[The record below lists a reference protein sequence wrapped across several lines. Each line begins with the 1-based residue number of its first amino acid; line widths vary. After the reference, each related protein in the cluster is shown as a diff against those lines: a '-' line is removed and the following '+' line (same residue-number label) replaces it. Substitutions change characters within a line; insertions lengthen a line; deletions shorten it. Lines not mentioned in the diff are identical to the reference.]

1 MATIN
6 RRPVAGAGRGR
17 TAIAEPRRSGETGRM
32 ARRLAFLT
40 LLLGAIAGPALA
52 SDYVVVASTDPAV
65 HRGLELTAGQR
76 LALAPGRTATLMHA
90 SGDILVL
97 RGSATGAVTPR
108 ARSASQAEADRLAV
122 LRLLVSTTPKTVVA
136 ETNGRTRA
144 LCPPPGALVTLDGIA
159 EAGKAGCT
167 DAASAALDA
176 YVAKAAA
183 Q

>member
-6 RRPVAGAGRGR
+6 RRTAAGGSTWR
-17 TAIAEPRRSGETGRM
+17 TAIAEPRRSGDTGRM
-32 ARRLAFLT
+32 AARLALIT
-40 LLLGAIAGPALA
+40 LLLGAIAGPAIA

-65 HRGLELTAGQR
+65 QRGLELTAGQR

-97 RGSATGAVTPR
+97 KGSASGAVAPR
-108 ARSASQAEADRLAV
+108 GRMASQAEADRMAV
-122 LRLLVSTTPKTVVA
+122 LRLMVSTTPKTLVA

-144 LCPPPGALVTLDGIA
+144 LCPPPTALVTLDGIA

-176 YVAKAAA
+176 YVAKAAP